1 MPTAFITGAS
11 SGIGREFAINL
22 SHRGYSL
29 ILTSRNKSA
38 LDNLAASLN
47 TDCTIIQADLS
58 NENECAYL
66 INEIKNHD
74 IDILINNAGFGE
86 IGSFDK
92 TSLEKEINMINVNI
106 KALHM
111 ITKAILPL
119 FIKKDSGFILNV
131 ASSAGLLPAGPYMA
145 AYYAT
150 KSYVTSLTC
159 AIAHELKQSKSN
171 VNISVL
177 CPGPV
182 NTNFNKT
189 AGVKSALKGIS
200 AKKCADYALKKMF
213 RGKLIIVPGIPIKL
227 TVFAARIFPRK
238 IIISMTA
245 KQQSKKF
252 R

>member
-150 KSYVTSLTC
+150 KSYV
-159 AIAHELKQSKSN
+159 K
-171 VNISVL
+171 VL
-177 CPGPV
+177 PAP
-182 NTNFNKT
+182 
-189 AGVKSALKGIS
+189 
-200 AKKCADYALKKMF
+200 
-213 RGKLIIVPGIPIKL
+213 
-227 TVFAARIFPRK
+227 
-238 IIISMTA
+238 
-245 KQQSKKF
+245 
-252 R
+252 

>member
-22 SHRGYSL
+22 SRRGYSL
-29 ILTSRNKSA
+29 ILTSRNKPA
-38 LDNLAASLN
+38 LNKLADSLN

-58 NENECAYL
+58 NENECADL

-111 ITKAILPL
+111 ITKALLPI

-131 ASSAGLLPAGPYMA
+131 ASRVQDSFRQALTWLPTM
-145 AYYAT
+145 
-150 KSYVTSLTC
+150 
-159 AIAHELKQSKSN
+159 
-171 VNISVL
+171 
-177 CPGPV
+177 
-182 NTNFNKT
+182 
-189 AGVKSALKGIS
+189 
-200 AKKCADYALKKMF
+200 
-213 RGKLIIVPGIPIKL
+213 
-227 TVFAARIFPRK
+227 
-238 IIISMTA
+238 
-245 KQQSKKF
+245 QQNPM
-252 R
+252 